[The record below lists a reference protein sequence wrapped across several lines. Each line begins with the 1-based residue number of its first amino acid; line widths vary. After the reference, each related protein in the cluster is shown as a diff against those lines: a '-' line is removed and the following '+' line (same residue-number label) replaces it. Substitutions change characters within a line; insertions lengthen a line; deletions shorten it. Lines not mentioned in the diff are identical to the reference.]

1 MGIAGGMGVRGRNS
15 PFLGFFGFF
24 GSFTGPS
31 VVAVYLKR
39 KKFWFSA
46 PSFQEVLYDG
56 SAMEEVETPGGRALQ
71 GRMLKG
77 SAFYR
82 DNPKLVCMGHP
93 DCRRPCSY
101 EPDHRVMKAALKALH
116 AGVLTAA
123 DFRCIELDTQGFPG
137 KVIIG
142 YQGQDPTGAHSK
154 RARYACERA
163 YSKIKRR
170 LCLLCSMLWAADRP
184 KGPRID
190 AHQNLRYQKEEWK
203 EVRRHQGRGAIRLRK
218 KTFSIQDYD

>member
-1 MGIAGGMGVRGRNS
+1 
-15 PFLGFFGFF
+15 
-24 GSFTGPS
+24 
-31 VVAVYLKR
+31 
-39 KKFWFSA
+39 
-46 PSFQEVLYDG
+46 
-56 SAMEEVETPGGRALQ
+56 MEEVETPGGRALQ

-77 SAFYR
+77 SSFFR

-93 DCRRPCSY
+93 ECRRPCSY
-101 EPDHRVMKAALKALH
+101 EPDQRVLKAALKALR
-116 AGVLTAA
+116 AGVLTQD

-142 YQGQDPTGAHSK
+142 YHGQDPTGAHSK

-170 LCLLCSMLWAADRP
+170 LCLICSMLWAADRP

-190 AHQNLRYQKEEWK
+190 AQQNLKYQKEEWK
-203 EVRRHQGRGAIRLRK
+203 EVRKGQGRGSVKLKRK
-218 KTFSIQDYD
+218 KTFSIADYD